1 MKQYTTKVLVLG
13 AALLWG
19 SAAAQ
24 PTKEADKFAADLV
37 PLFETTAE
45 ELFGPNGPVLKAVSD
60 YIRNSSELC
69 NDEALD
75 DNQRAHAIG
84 VSRKALMA
92 GLSGLSSKVVALHDD
107 LQHGKEVQQL
117 EKREALIGQIYQFFV
132 DLRKDGATD
141 EVSAQHARSILSA
154 VLFAGNG
161 EVTTKHQLAAIA
173 QLAGANSALTFHAKH
188 PRLAQYALVAA
199 SAIAVSGMVYTAV
212 QNRRPISDRV
222 NQLFTAMSF
231 GKGGKSIS
239 YNPVIDALFTP
250 LQFAVHPRETWR
262 EKPVHVGVS
271 LGLLGAGAAACGAV
285 LVRRM
290 RGDHMKPFKRTGKR
304 SSRWA
309 SLDACNP
316 LIEHYDIES
325 FDWRDED

>member
-24 PTKEADKFAADLV
+24 PPKEADKFATELA
-37 PLFETTAE
+37 PLIETTAE
-45 ELFGPNGPVLKAVSD
+45 ELFGSDGPVLKAVSD

-84 VSRKALMA
+84 LGRKALME
-92 GLSGLSSKVVALHDD
+92 GLTGLSSKVVALHNDP
-107 LQHGKEVQQL
+107 QHREQEGLYGLIHESFV
-117 EKREALIGQIYQFFV
+117 KRKQDGESDEAI
-132 DLRKDGATD
+132 D
-141 EVSAQHARSILSA
+141 QHARRILSI

-161 EVTTKHQLAAIA
+161 EVTTKHQLAAMA

-188 PRLAQYALVAA
+188 PNLAQYALFTA